1 LKKKSILRKFGIRS
15 GDKIVAID
23 NIFPKSEKE
32 LENLLKNIRFDN
44 YITLSVIRGYTVYTV
59 QIPLKA
65 IDNSF

>member
-1 LKKKSILRKFGIRS
+1 M
-15 GDKIVAID
+15 AID

-32 LENLLKNIRFDN
+32 LENSLKNIRFDN